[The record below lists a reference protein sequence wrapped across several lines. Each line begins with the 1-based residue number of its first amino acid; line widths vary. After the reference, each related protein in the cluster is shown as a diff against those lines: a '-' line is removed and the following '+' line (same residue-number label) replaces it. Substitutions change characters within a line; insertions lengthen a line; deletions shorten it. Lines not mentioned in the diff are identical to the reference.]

1 LTRINIISPSLLN
14 DKALAGEWHELPRVF
29 TLAKNAYWDNRLET
43 VLKKAPTQYTM
54 GTGHCLFFYA
64 KLGFIL
70 KRYKQLAEECKQR
83 GWNVNVIDDEKL
95 LEWIPRQ
102 LMNDWEPTAEEICVN
117 MQRLV
122 ERKALR

>member
-1 LTRINIISPSLLN
+1 LTRINIVDPSLLN
-14 DKALAGEWHELPRVF
+14 DKALSGEWHELPRVF
-29 TLAKNAYWDNRLET
+29 TLAKNAYWDNRLEA
-43 VLKKAPTQYTM
+43 VLNKAPKQYTM
-54 GTGHCLFFYA
+54 GTGHVTFLYD

-70 KRYKQLAEECKQR
+70 KRYKQLAQECKQR

-95 LEWIPRQ
+95 LEWVPKQ
-102 LMNDWEPTAEEICVN
+102 LMNDWEPTKDAIAVN